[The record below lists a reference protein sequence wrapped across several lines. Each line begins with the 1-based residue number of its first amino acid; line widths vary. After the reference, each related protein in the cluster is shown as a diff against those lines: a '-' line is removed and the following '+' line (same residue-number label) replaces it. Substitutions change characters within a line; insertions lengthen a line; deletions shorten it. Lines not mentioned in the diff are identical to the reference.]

1 MDYYG
6 PMSRIARLLSLA
18 LLASSLG
25 ATALAAP
32 PKSDGPDNS
41 NMDGSLFYEILA
53 GEMLARTGDQASAYA
68 NILDAARRANSERLY
83 ERAVEIAYGARN
95 GDWALEAAQSWARAF
110 PSSREANRLH
120 LQILLGLNRV
130 ADTQEPLKREL
141 AGLSG
146 NEKVAAISLLPRYFA
161 RVTDK
166 KLATAVVEKV
176 LAPELNQ
183 RATGAP
189 AWAAIGA
196 LRLQAEDVDGAMEAV
211 RRGVALDP
219 ESDAPVQLAIAL
231 IGPKTPAA
239 EATVSR
245 YLASGKPSA
254 DARMAYARHLI
265 NDQRYSDAYTQ
276 MRLLTEEQP
285 QFPEA
290 WLMRGSL
297 ELQENRLAQSESSL
311 KSYVALATPSADTG
325 AEAETG
331 RGLVQAYVL
340 LAQVAELSRKFDE
353 ALAYL
358 DKINSPADALRVER
372 RRASILVRQGHLSQ
386 ARAAIRGV
394 PELQSTDGLAKINAE
409 VQLLRDNRH
418 YADAYEV
425 LQGAV
430 PRYPEDIDLVY
441 DLAMM
446 AERLGKTDEM
456 EQLLRKVMAAKPDYH
471 HAYNALGYSLAERN
485 IRLNEAR
492 QLIQQALTYAPDDP
506 FIVDSLA
513 WVEFR
518 AGNAPEALRLLEGAF
533 KSRPDAEIAA
543 HLGEVLWSLGRH
555 DQASAIWKEGVQL
568 NPQNETLRDTM
579 RRLRGTP

>member
-1 MDYYG
+1 
-6 PMSRIARLLSLA
+6 MSRIARLLSLA
-18 LLASSLG
+18 LLVSSLG

-32 PKSDGPDNS
+32 PKSDLPDNS
-41 NMDGSLFYEILA
+41 NLDGNLFYEILI
-53 GEMLARTGDQASAYA
+53 GEMLARSDDPASAYA

-141 AGLSG
+141 ASLSSS
-146 NEKVAAISLLPRYFA
+146 EKVVAIGLLPRYFA

-166 KLATAVVEKV
+166 KQAIAVVEKV

-183 RATGAP
+183 HATGAA
-189 AWAAIGA
+189 AWAAIGT
-196 LRLQAEDVDGAMEAV
+196 LRLQAEDVDGAMEAM
-211 RRGVALDP
+211 RRGVALDA
-219 ESDAPVQLAIAL
+219 ESDAPILLAIAL
-231 IGPKTPAA
+231 IDAKTPAA
-239 EATVSR
+239 EAAVNH

-265 NDQRYSDAYTQ
+265 NAQRYPDAYVQ
-276 MRLLTEEQP
+276 MRRLTEEQSRY
-285 QFPEA
+285 PEA

-297 ELQENRLAQSESSL
+297 ELQDGRLALAEDSL
-311 KSYVALATPSADTG
+311 KHYVSLATPDADTG

-331 RGLVQAYVL
+331 RGLVQAYIL
-340 LAQVAELSRKFDE
+340 LAQVAEQGQRFDE

-372 RRASILVRQGHLSQ
+372 RRASILVRQGHLDQ
-386 ARAAIRGV
+386 GRAAIRGV
-394 PELQSTDGLAKINAE
+394 PELQSSDGLAKINAE
-409 VQLLRDNRH
+409 VQLLRDTRH
-418 YADAYEV
+418 YADAYE
-425 LQGAV
+425 LLRDAV
-430 PRYPEDIDLVY
+430 PRYPDDIDLLY

-446 AERLGKTDEM
+446 AERLGKNDEM
-456 EQLLRKVMAAKPDYH
+456 EQLLRKVMEIKPDYH

-506 FIVDSLA
+506 FIVDSLG

-518 AGNAPEALRLLEGAF
+518 AGNSAEALRLLQGAF
-533 KSRPDAEIAA
+533 QSRPDAEIAA
-543 HLGEVLWSLGRH
+543 HLGEVLWTMGRH
-555 DQASAIWKEGVQL
+555 DQAGAIWKEGEQL

-579 RRLRGTP
+579 RRLRGKP